1 MCFTILVKHSVY
13 LYYFLIIEIYSK
25 INFNKVEPIDWNSS
39 NVALFRTEIF
49 KLSFFN
55 RPENFEK

>member
-1 MCFTILVKHSVY
+1 MCFTNLVKHSVY
-13 LYYFLIIEIYSK
+13 LYFLIIEIYSK